1 VLLLVTE
8 VALTRKFSS
17 RKASE
22 VEGVTFGTGL
32 P

>member
-1 VLLLVTE
+1 